1 MGSVLSGEMLEGKE
15 RLVAYGDCAIKR
27 LDEMKVKPMAQISEK
42 TDMIEQIVLL
52 KKLLTSKGEATI
64 TPIDKVKSKMKKLLS
79 RVVQ

>member
-1 MGSVLSGEMLEGKE
+1 MGSVLSGGMLEGKE

-27 LDEMKVKPMAQISEK
+27 IEEIGAKTMAKISENV
-42 TDMIEQIVLL
+42 DMVEQLVLL
-52 KKLLTSKGEATI
+52 KKLLTSKGESTI